1 MICLVKEFAVVM
13 TVMSVNVAL
22 RFRMSEMIVMSI
34 LVDMVTEMNFHMD
47 RTVKWDFQMSVD
59 EFDGISSI
67 LWLVSGSLDN
77 SESVSY
83 SCSSF
88 LAGTDWLLNG

>member
-13 TVMSVNVAL
+13 IVMSVNVAL

-59 EFDGISSI
+59 
-67 LWLVSGSLDN
+67 
-77 SESVSY
+77 
-83 SCSSF
+83 
-88 LAGTDWLLNG
+88 

>member
-22 RFRMSEMIVMSI
+22 WFRMSEMIVMSI

-59 EFDGISSI
+59 ECDGISSI
-67 LWLVSGSLDN
+67 LWLVSGSSDD

-83 SCSSF
+83 TCSSF
-88 LAGTDWLLNG
+88 LADTYWLLNG